1 MKQPVS
7 QLISIMLG
15 VAALVTIGLIAFATK
30 PWSGFPGND
39 EIEVVIAEVKL
50 ESRPIVFR
58 ISGELQPANVV
69 DVVSRVAG
77 RLTEVKFKPGDT
89 VSAGK
94 IVATVYSGELSERMR
109 SVEAELKATRK
120 QLQVRE
126 QQAADADQQ
135 VARYKDLYRQDL
147 IARRD
152 VEQVEIQAATAR
164 AELELV
170 RAQIAQAQAMLT
182 QTSKLQQLA
191 RIVAPISGA
200 VTGALSAGDPV
211 TEARTIITIARIDAL
226 KLVVAV
232 PASYVALVH
241 EGMAVRVSPKEGS
254 AEVHHGE
261 VVRIRRDIKTSDMEM
276 PIEIRID
283 NRDRALQLG
292 ARVNATLSLNSQEQL
307 PTIPRSALQS
317 VADQYYVYQIVNNRA
332 ARRRVELDSTSPDVA
347 VIRAGLKAGDQVI
360 AGRLSELN
368 EGMRVRA
375 AVPVQ

>member
-39 EIEVVIAEVKL
+39 ELEVVIAEVKL

-77 RLTEVKFKPGDT
+77 RLTEVKFKTGDN

-109 SVEAELKATRK
+109 SVKAELKATRK

-211 TEARTIITIARIDAL
+211 TEARTIITIARTDAL
-226 KLVVAV
+226 KLVVVV

-261 VVRIRRDIKTSDMEM
+261 VVRIRRDVKTSDMEM

-292 ARVNATLSLNSQEQL
+292 ARVNATLSLNSQEQV

>member
-58 ISGELQPANVV
+58 VSGELQPANVV

-77 RLTEVKFKPGDT
+77 RLAEVKFKTGDT

-135 VARYKDLYRQDL
+135 VARYKELYRQDL

-317 VADQYYVYQIVNNRA
+317 VAEQYYVYQIVNNRA

>member
-39 EIEVVIAEVKL
+39 ELEVVIAEVKL

-77 RLTEVKFKPGDT
+77 RLTEVKFKTGDT

-211 TEARTIITIARIDAL
+211 TEARTIITIARTDAL

-360 AGRLSELN
+360 AGRLGELN

>member
-39 EIEVVIAEVKL
+39 ELEVVIAEVKL

-77 RLTEVKFKPGDT
+77 RLTEVKFKTGDN

-135 VARYKDLYRQDL
+135 VARYKELYRQDL

-292 ARVNATLSLNSQEQL
+292 ARVNATLSLNSQEQV

>member
-15 VAALVTIGLIAFATK
+15 VAGLVTIGLIAFATK

-77 RLTEVKFKPGDT
+77 RLTEVKFKTGDT
-89 VSAGK
+89 VNAGK

-292 ARVNATLSLNSQEQL
+292 ARVNVTLSLNSQEQV

>member
-39 EIEVVIAEVKL
+39 ELEVVIAEVKL

-77 RLTEVKFKPGDT
+77 RLTEVKFKTGDN

-211 TEARTIITIARIDAL
+211 TEARTIITIARTDAL

-232 PASYVALVH
+232 PASYAALVH

>member
-39 EIEVVIAEVKL
+39 ELEVVIAEVKL

-77 RLTEVKFKPGDT
+77 RLTEVKFKTGDN
-89 VSAGK
+89 VSAAK

-135 VARYKDLYRQDL
+135 VARYKELYRQDL

-211 TEARTIITIARIDAL
+211 TEARTIITIARTDAL
-226 KLVVAV
+226 KLVVVV

>member
-15 VAALVTIGLIAFATK
+15 AAALVTIGLIAFATK

-77 RLTEVKFKPGDT
+77 RLTEVKFKTGDT

-135 VARYKDLYRQDL
+135 VARYKELYRQDL

>member
-58 ISGELQPANVV
+58 VSGELQPANVV

-77 RLTEVKFKPGDT
+77 RLTEVKFKTGDN

-317 VADQYYVYQIVNNRA
+317 VADQYYVFQIVNNRA

>member
-39 EIEVVIAEVKL
+39 ELEVVIAEVKL

-77 RLTEVKFKPGDT
+77 RLTEVKFKTGDN

-232 PASYVALVH
+232 PASYAALVH

-292 ARVNATLSLNSQEQL
+292 ARVNATLSLNSQEQV

>member
-77 RLTEVKFKPGDT
+77 RLTEVKFKTGDT

-94 IVATVYSGELSERMR
+94 IVATVYSGALSERMR

-135 VARYKDLYRQDL
+135 VARYKELYRQDL

-317 VADQYYVYQIVNNRA
+317 VADQYYVFQIVNNRA
-332 ARRRVELDSTSPDVA
+332 ARRRVE
-347 VIRAGLKAGDQVI
+347 
-360 AGRLSELN
+360 
-368 EGMRVRA
+368 
-375 AVPVQ
+375 

>member
-39 EIEVVIAEVKL
+39 ELEVVIAEVKL

-77 RLTEVKFKPGDT
+77 RLTEVKFKTGDN

-109 SVEAELKATRK
+109 SDEAELKATRK

-232 PASYVALVH
+232 PASYIALVR
-241 EGMAVRVSPKEGS
+241 EGMGVRVSPKEGS

-292 ARVNATLSLNSQEQL
+292 ARVNVTLSLNSQEQV

>member
-39 EIEVVIAEVKL
+39 ELEVVIAEVKL

-77 RLTEVKFKPGDT
+77 RLTEVKFKTGDN

-170 RAQIAQAQAMLT
+170 RAQIAQAQAILT
-182 QTSKLQQLA
+182 QTNKLQQLA

-211 TEARTIITIARIDAL
+211 TEARTIITIARTDAL

-307 PTIPRSALQS
+307 PTIPRSALQL

>member
-39 EIEVVIAEVKL
+39 ELEVVIAEVKL

-77 RLTEVKFKPGDT
+77 RLTEVKFKTGDN

-135 VARYKDLYRQDL
+135 VARYKELYRQDL

-211 TEARTIITIARIDAL
+211 TEARTIITIARTDAL
-226 KLVVAV
+226 KLVVVV

-292 ARVNATLSLNSQEQL
+292 ARVNVTLSLNSQEQV